1 MGLINTIFGVPLGYL
16 MYFSFKILGN
26 YGLSIILF
34 TLLTKILM
42 FPLSL
47 LSQKNSI
54 RMVKMKPALD
64 EIKERYKGN
73 PNLILSEQKKLYKE
87 EKYNSTVGILPLIL
101 QIPLI
106 LGLINVIYNPLQH
119 LIHLDEATISLLIE
133 KAGIL
138 TSRELGG
145 TSVQIEIISIIQSNA
160 ESFKEILSA
169 SAFANITSMDF
180 NFLGLNLSQVPSF
193 SSILLLIPVLSGASS
208 LLLSVVQNR
217 YNVLQR
223 EQGFAGKWG
232 MAAFLVAFST
242 YFAFVVPA
250 GIGVYWV
257 AGNILS
263 IPVLFICNMIYNANK
278 YIDYENRSEKPRL
291 TKKEKSIQKQR
302 RKAEKLREK
311 EDIKRF
317 FSVKKKLVFYSE
329 SNGFYKYFGEIID
342 EILENSDLD
351 IHYVT
356 SDFND
361 NILKTENPRIFP
373 YYVGGTKLISFMMRM
388 DADMVVMTMPDLEQ
402 YHIKR
407 SIVRKDVEYIYLDHG
422 MTSFHLMLRERALDA
437 YDTIFCYGPNH
448 IEEIRETEKVYKL
461 KEKHLVKT
469 GYALLDTLL
478 KSVSALPQEENDPKR
493 VLIAPSWQKD
503 NLLEYCLNELL
514 AQLLHKGY
522 HVTLRP
528 HPEFIKRF
536 PAKMK
541 AIIDRYQND
550 LGDDFEIETDFSS
563 NTSVYTSDIVIT
575 DWSSIAQE
583 FSYATKKPS
592 LFINT
597 PMKIMNPNYKLIK
610 PVPLDIS
617 LRDEIGVSVDI
628 ENFSEIPDII
638 NNMLE
643 NPFVYS
649 QKITKVVEDNIYNI
663 GCAAKVSAD
672 YIINKLSSSIEVPDE
687 KTKVQT
693 AVTK

>member
-1 MGLINTIFGVPLGYL
+1 MSLINTIFGIPLGYL
-16 MYFSFKILGN
+16 MFFSFKILSN
-26 YGLSIILF
+26 YGLSIIFF
-34 TLLTKILM
+34 TLLTKIIM

-64 EIKERYKGN
+64 EIKERYADN

-87 EKYNSTVGILPLIL
+87 EKYSSFAGILPLIL
-101 QIPLI
+101 QIPII

-119 LIHLDEATISLLIE
+119 LIHLDAATIELLIE
-133 KAGIL
+133 KASSLTNEALSGI
-138 TSRELGG
+138 G
-145 TSVQIEIISIIQSNA
+145 VQIEIISIIQENA
-160 ESFKEILSA
+160 EAFKEILSEPVLT
-169 SAFANITSMDF
+169 SIMSMDF
-180 NFLGLNLSQVPSF
+180 NFLGLDLSQVPSF
-193 SSILLLIPVLSGASS
+193 DSILILIPILSGISS
-208 LLLSVVQNR
+208 LILSAFQNR

-232 MAAFLVAFST
+232 MAAFLVLFST

-250 GIGVYWV
+250 GIGVYWI

-263 IPVLFICNMIYNANK
+263 IPVMFICNMIYNANK
-278 YIDYENRSEKPRL
+278 YIDYENRSQKPHL
-291 TKKEKSIQKQR
+291 TKQEK
-302 RKAEKLREK
+302 KAKRQEKKAKKAREK
-311 EDIKRF
+311 EDVKRF
-317 FSVKKKLVFYSE
+317 FSIKKKLVFYSE
-329 SNGFYKYFGEIID
+329 SNGFYKYFDEIID
-342 EILENSDLD
+342 KILENSDLD

-373 YYVGGTKLISFMMRM
+373 YYVGATKLISFMMRM
-388 DADMVVMTMPDLEQ
+388 DADMVIMTMPDLEQ

-422 MTSFHLMLRERALDA
+422 MTSFHLMLREHALDA

-461 KEKHLVKT
+461 KEKRLVKT

-478 KSVSALPQEENDPKR
+478 KSVSTLPQEENYPKK

-503 NLLEYCLNELL
+503 NILEYCLDELL

-536 PAKMK
+536 PAKMQ
-541 AIIDRYQND
+541 AITDRYQND

-563 NTSVYTSDIVIT
+563 NTTVYTSDIVIT

-583 FSYATKKPS
+583 FSYATKRPS

-610 PVPLDIS
+610 PIPLDIS
-617 LRDEIGVSVDI
+617 LRDEIGVSIDVDK
-628 ENFSEIPDII
+628 FAEIPEII
-638 NNMLE
+638 SEMLE
-643 NPFVYS
+643 NSDLYQ
-649 QKITKVVEDNIYNI
+649 QKITKVVEENIYNI
-663 GCAAKVSAD
+663 GSAAQVSAD
-672 YIINKLSSSIEVPDE
+672 YIIDRLSDFEEILSIEV
-687 KTKVQT
+687 TV
-693 AVTK
+693 

>member
-1 MGLINTIFGVPLGYL
+1 MSLINTIFGIPLGYL
-16 MYFSFKILGN
+16 MFFSFKILSD
-26 YGLSIILF
+26 YGLSIIFF
-34 TLLTKILM
+34 TFLTKIIM

-54 RMVKMKPALD
+54 RMVKMKPVLD
-64 EIKERYKGN
+64 EIKERYADN

-87 EKYNSTVGILPLIL
+87 EKYSSFAGILPLLL

-119 LIHLDEATISLLIE
+119 LIHLDANTIALLIE
-133 KAGIL
+133 KAGVITNKTL
-138 TSRELGG
+138 SGAG
-145 TSVQIEIISIIQSNA
+145 VQIEVIRIIQENA
-160 ESFKEILSA
+160 EAFKEILGTPLLT
-169 SAFANITSMDF
+169 IDF
-180 NFLGLNLSQVPSF
+180 KFLGLDLSQVPSLG
-193 SSILLLIPVLSGASS
+193 SILVIIPILSGVSS
-208 LLLSVVQNR
+208 FILSAVQNR

-223 EQGFAGKWG
+223 EQGFIGKWG
-232 MAAFLVAFST
+232 MAAFLVLFST

-291 TKKEKSIQKQR
+291 TKEEKKAQKQK
-302 RKAEKLREK
+302 RKAEKALEK
-311 EDIKRF
+311 EDVKRF

-329 SNGFYKYFGEIID
+329 SNGFYKYFSEIID
-342 EILENSDLD
+342 KILENSDLD

-361 NILKTENPRIFP
+361 NILKTENPHIFP

-388 DADMVVMTMPDLEQ
+388 DADMVIMTMPDLEQ

-422 MTSFHLMLRERALDA
+422 MTSFHLMLREHALDA

-448 IEEIRETEKVYKL
+448 IEEIRETEKAYKL
-461 KEKHLVKT
+461 KEKRLVKT
-469 GYALLDTLL
+469 GYALFDTLL
-478 KSVSALPQEENDPKR
+478 KSVSKLPQEENDPKR

-503 NLLEYCLNELL
+503 NILENCLDELL
-514 AQLLHKGY
+514 TQLLHKGY

-541 AIIDRYQND
+541 AITNRYQND
-550 LGDDFEIETDFSS
+550 FGDDFEIEADFSS
-563 NTSVYTSDIVIT
+563 NTSIYTSDVVIT

-583 FSYATKKPS
+583 FSYTTKRPS

-617 LRDEIGVSVDI
+617 LRDEIGVSVDVDK
-628 ENFSEIPDII
+628 FSEIPDII
-638 NNMLE
+638 DNMLK
-643 NPFVYS
+643 NHDLYR
-649 QKITKVVEDNIYNI
+649 QKITKVVEENIYNI
-663 GCAAKVSAD
+663 GKAAEVSAD
-672 YIINKLSSSIEVPDE
+672 YIINRLKDSGETQNIEKAAETIVI
-687 KTKVQT
+687 K
-693 AVTK
+693 